1 MVVVSC
7 CSCPKLV
14 ARQPKSPAGA
24 NEFLSMTSGCLPH
37 AIFASVADAQVRY
50 FLLLC
55 VSGFY
60 VSLHVES

>member
-1 MVVVSC
+1 MFIMSC

-24 NEFLSMTSGCLPH
+24 NEFLSMTCGSLPN
-37 AIFASVADAQVRY
+37 AIF
-50 FLLLC
+50 
-55 VSGFY
+55 VSSLMHKYVTSCFY